1 MADEPGR
8 NSAVADLFAAEI
20 AVVVDKIRMTLMQS
34 ALAQGFPASFHAAG
48 LDTTSGML
56 LGYLRNAY
64 PDRVVNR
71 TAVRSVFT
79 YHPDNPVDSGLEV
92 LIRCGLLVEPSPGTV
107 TLTGAGRACLEDLH
121 AVADQTARQAWGD
134 PSESVV
140 TCAPLVA
147 RALLLA
153 WETGG
158 DAFSLMAPDQLPIS
172 VSEQGLL
179 AERLTGLRFHRFDAH
194 IAAWRAAG
202 YEAAD
207 LESLSESVRSGI
219 EADTNK
225 RAAAPYAELSEAER
239 DLLLAGLRD
248 LAATQSTDP
257 RSPIASE

>member
-8 NSAVADLFAAEI
+8 HAAVAELFAAEI
-20 AVVVDKIRMTLMQS
+20 AVVVDKIRMMMMQT
-34 ALAQGFPASFHAAG
+34 ALAQGFPESFHAAG

-64 PDRVVNR
+64 PDRVVTR
-71 TAVRSVFT
+71 TAVRSIFT

-92 LIRCGLLVEPSPGTV
+92 LIGRGLIVEPSPGTV
-107 TLTGAGRACLEDLH
+107 TLTGAGQACLEDLH
-121 AVADQTARQAWGD
+121 AVADQTARNAWRDAGQ
-134 PSESVV
+134 SVV

-147 RALLLA
+147 RSLLAA

-158 DAFSLMAPDQLPIS
+158 DAFSLMAPDRLPIS

-194 IAAWRAAG
+194 VAAWRAAG

-207 LESLSESVRSGI
+207 LESLSEPVRAGI

-225 RAAAPYAELSEAER
+225 RAAAPYAELSPAER
-239 DLLLAGLRD
+239 ELMLAGLRH
-248 LAATQSTDP
+248 LA
-257 RSPIASE
+257 E

>member
-1 MADEPGR
+1 MADEPGAPA
-8 NSAVADLFAAEI
+8 SVAELFAAEI
-20 AVVVDKIRMTLMQS
+20 AVVVDKIRMTMMQT
-34 ALAQGFPASFHAAG
+34 ALTQGFPESFHAAG
-48 LDTTSGML
+48 LDSTSGMM

-64 PDRVVNR
+64 PDRVVTW

-79 YHPDNPVDSGLEV
+79 YHPDTPVDSGLEV
-92 LIRCGLLVEPSPGTV
+92 LIRLGLLVELSAGTV
-107 TLTGAGRACLEDLH
+107 ALTGAGQACLEDLH
-121 AVADQTARQAWGD
+121 AVADQAARQVWGD
-134 PSESVV
+134 AGESVV

-147 RALLLA
+147 RTLLAA

-158 DAFSLMAPDQLPIS
+158 DAFSLMAPDRLPIS
-172 VSEQGLL
+172 MSEHGLL

-219 EADTNK
+219 EAATNK

-239 DLLLAGLRD
+239 ELLLAGLRD
-248 LAATQSTDP
+248 LAG
-257 RSPIASE
+257 